1 MCGPLCLHLSWI
13 PQNWVSHDNE
23 GSCAALRGDGS
34 FCPAVVENARRWS
47 FRNAY
52 NLLLT
57 CFSGPGALPIQM
69 MTRGFCQA
77 QLDKLHQIPEYLDVI
92 ADDGEPLPIQ
102 PQQGTSE
109 EAPSKEKEGP
119 PAKKTR
125 STTGKKSVLQQKTR
139 TKVKSGFRPTQ
150 LKHLAGVG
158 QQQAEPYNLGD
169 MKQVLELVDFLTL
182 NGGWELFL
190 TPKDGQ
196 CMFAAMR
203 RGMEVP
209 EEYRSSHL
217 RFQIIFFCVKNHG
230 FIFTL
235 MKNELLHEYGQKR
248 ISKEE
253 YEARVNSEDQP
264 LTEHELEWY
273 HKPGPFSFYS
283 YLSALMDDTF
293 WGDGIC
299 LTLMSMMW
307 QIGITVVGA
316 EDKTQTRIRHSHALD
331 DTHCVLVFAGGSH
344 YLGACK
350 YSFSFQ
356 VRRCAAMV
364 GSARG

>member
-1 MCGPLCLHLSWI
+1 MMGNLFPFNLS
-13 PQNWVSHDNE
+13 
-23 GSCAALRGDGS
+23 R
-34 FCPAVVENARRWS
+34 
-47 FRNAY
+47 
-52 NLLLT
+52 
-57 CFSGPGALPIQM
+57 
-69 MTRGFCQA
+69 
-77 QLDKLHQIPEYLDVI
+77 
-92 ADDGEPLPIQ
+92 EPLKRKLPVRRKRGLL
-102 PQQGTSE
+102 PRRPG
-109 EAPSKEKEGP
+109 PS
-119 PAKKTR
+119 
-125 STTGKKSVLQQKTR
+125 TGKKSVLQQKTR
-139 TKVKSGFRPTQ
+139 TKVKSGFKPTQ
-150 LKHLAGVG
+150 LKHLEGVG

-203 RGMEVP
+203 RGMEAP

-217 RFQIIFFCVKNHG
+217 RFQLILFCVKNHG

-235 MKNELLHEYGQKR
+235 VKNELLHEYGQKR